1 MDALNA
7 SAVKSIININWSIM
21 EVFIGILVFT
31 IISFVSGYIT
41 TGVMGSLII
50 LNLST
55 YLWTFTELL
64 MIVSATSL
72 LFGKVK
78 KPESRFYIYLSLF
91 FVYIASL
98 LAGSIIISYIH
109 LIIFGIVAV
118 YDYLFKW
125 VVKILNEGI
134 IPRRKRH
141 LFQRF

>member
-7 SAVKSIININWSIM
+7 NAVKSIVNINWSIM

-31 IISFVSGYIT
+31 IISFISGYIT
-41 TGVMGSLII
+41 TGVLGALIV
-50 LNLST
+50 LNLSI

-64 MIVSATSL
+64 MVVSATSL
-72 LFGKVK
+72 LFNKVK
-78 KPESRFYIYLSLF
+78 KPESKFYIYLSLF
-91 FVYIASL
+91 FVYIVSL

-109 LIIFGIVAV
+109 LIIFGIVAL

>member
-7 SAVKSIININWSIM
+7 NAIKSIMNINWSIM

-31 IISFVSGYIT
+31 IISFISSYVT
-41 TGVMGSLII
+41 TGVMGLLII

-64 MIVSATSL
+64 IIVSATSL
-72 LFGKVK
+72 LFNKVK
-78 KPESRFYIYLSLF
+78 KPESKFYIYLSLF
-91 FVYIASL
+91 FVYIVSL

-109 LIIFGIVAV
+109 LLIFGIVAL

-125 VVKILNEGI
+125 VVKIVNEGI
-134 IPRRKRH
+134 VPRSKRH
-141 LFQRF
+141 LFQKF

>member
-7 SAVKSIININWSIM
+7 NAIKSIMNINWSIM

-31 IISFVSGYIT
+31 IISFISSYVT
-41 TGVMGSLII
+41 TGVMGLLIV

-64 MIVSATSL
+64 IIVSATSL
-72 LFGKVK
+72 LFNKMK
-78 KPESRFYIYLSLF
+78 KPESKFYIYLSLF
-91 FVYIASL
+91 FVYIVSL

-109 LIIFGIVAV
+109 LLIFGIVAL

-125 VVKILNEGI
+125 VVKIVNEGI
-134 IPRRKRH
+134 VPRSKRH
-141 LFQRF
+141 LFQKF